1 MILRLLAFTAFIT
14 SCLSI
19 DARNPGFT
27 NTVDSGFSLNA
38 KGQMTLLD
46 NTVDNK
52 IIHLNTSSNIEISR
66 NFSAKVNPG
75 KGKVTITSD
84 LNGLEEW

>member
-1 MILRLLAFTAFIT
+1 MILRLLVFTAFIA
-14 SCLSI
+14 SRLSI

-27 NTVDSGFSLNA
+27 NAVDSGFSPNA

-52 IIHLNTSSNIEISR
+52 IIYLNTSSNIEISS

-75 KGKVTITSD
+75 KGKVTIRSD
-84 LNGLEEW
+84 LNGLKK